1 MKAWENNLRQVVPY
15 VPGEQPKR
23 SKMIKLNTNENPY
36 PPAPGVRDALDA
48 VEEDLLR
55 RYPDPTSEVLN
66 STIANYY
73 GVKTSQVFTGVGSDD
88 VLSVAFLT
96 FFNSD
101 KPVFFPDITYSFY
114 KVWADVYRIP
124 YATMPLDKNFKIV
137 KEDYYPENGGVIFPN
152 PNAPTAIYM
161 GLDEVRDIIEHNRD
175 VIVIVDEAYID
186 FGGESA
192 LSLIDEYDNLV
203 VVQTFSKSR
212 SLAGLR
218 IGYAIS
224 GNERL
229 IKAMNDVKY
238 SINSY
243 TMNQT
248 AIYAGAESIKDKEY
262 FTKQVNKIIAT
273 REKTVKE
280 LKELGFTCLPSKANF
295 VFAKHDK
302 AAAKDIFEQLKARD
316 IFVRYFNQPR
326 IDNFLRITIGTD
338 KEMEE
343 LVSALKDIIG

>member
-1 MKAWENNLRQVVPY
+1 
-15 VPGEQPKR
+15 
-23 SKMIKLNTNENPY
+23 
-36 PPAPGVRDALDA
+36 
-48 VEEDLLR
+48 
-55 RYPDPTSEVLN
+55 
-66 STIANYY
+66 
-73 GVKTSQVFTGVGSDD
+73 
-88 VLSVAFLT
+88 
-96 FFNSD
+96 
-101 KPVFFPDITYSFY
+101 
-114 KVWADVYRIP
+114 
-124 YATMPLDKNFKIV
+124 
-137 KEDYYPENGGVIFPN
+137 
-152 PNAPTAIYM
+152 
-161 GLDEVRDIIEHNRD
+161 
-175 VIVIVDEAYID
+175 
-186 FGGESA
+186 
-192 LSLIDEYDNLV
+192 
-203 VVQTFSKSR
+203 
-212 SLAGLR
+212 
-218 IGYAIS
+218 
-224 GNERL
+224 
-229 IKAMNDVKY
+229 MNDVKY

-280 LKELGFTCLPSKANF
+280 LEELGFTCLPSKANF

>member
-1 MKAWENNLRQVVPY
+1 MKNNIELL
-15 VPGEQPKR
+15 
-23 SKMIKLNTNENPY
+23 S
-36 PPAPGVRDALDA
+36 PAGNKD
-48 VEEDLLR
+48 
-55 RYPDPTSEVLN
+55 S
-66 STIANYY
+66 
-73 GVKTSQVFTGVGSDD
+73 F
-88 VLSVAFLT
+88 LSAS
-96 FFNSD
+96 NAG
-101 KPVFFPDITYSFY
+101 
-114 KVWADVYRIP
+114 AD
-124 YATMPLDKNFKIV
+124 
-137 KEDYYPENGGVIFPN
+137 
-152 PNAPTAIYM
+152 AIYM

-280 LKELGFTCLPSKANF
+280 LEKLGFTCLPSKANF